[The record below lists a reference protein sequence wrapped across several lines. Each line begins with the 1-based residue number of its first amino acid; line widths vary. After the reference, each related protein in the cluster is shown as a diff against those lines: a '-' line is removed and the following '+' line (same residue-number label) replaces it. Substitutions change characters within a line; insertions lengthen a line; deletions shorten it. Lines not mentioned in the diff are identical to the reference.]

1 VIPLAIDEARSI
13 CPGELRVAAGASTI
27 MGVEIDSRRA
37 GRGDL
42 FVAIR
47 GGVAFV
53 DDALARGASALVPDD
68 PFAAMAALG
77 RWARDRSRARVVGV
91 TGSAGK
97 TSTKDILAALCR
109 PVARTVAAESG
120 HNNEIGLPL
129 TLTRIE
135 ADTEVVVTEMGMR
148 GLGQIAALCELARP
162 HVGVI
167 TSVAPVHLEFVGTVE
182 NVARAKAEV
191 VESLSSDGVAIVPS
205 AAPEL
210 DPFLRADVELRRFG
224 RGGDVTLERFDPPL
238 LVADVRGTLV
248 ELDVP
253 FTQRVQAHNTLAA
266 LAAYDALGL
275 PLDRAHEGAR
285 EIAFSRWR
293 GEEYDLPGG
302 GLVINDAYNAN
313 PASMHAA
320 LEHLVERAAGR
331 RTVAVLG
338 EMAELGPESP
348 RYHDEVGRAAR
359 RLGIDVVVAI
369 GGSLAHEYGADVEAR
384 DVGDAVERLRELL
397 APGDAVLVKASRAAG
412 LEAVADALVGVGAP
426 V

>member
-1 VIPLAIDEARSI
+1 MIPLAVDELRAL
-13 CPGELRVAAGASTI
+13 CPGELRIASGAAAFT
-27 MGVEIDSRRA
+27 GVEIDSRRA
-37 GRGDL
+37 GAGDL

-53 DDALARGASALVPDD
+53 DDALGRGASALVPDD
-68 PFAAMAALG
+68 AFAAMAALG
-77 RWARDRSRARVVGV
+77 RRARDRSRARVVGV

-135 ADTEVVVTEMGMR
+135 PDTEVVVTEMGMR
-148 GLGQIAALCELARP
+148 GLGQIAALCEIARP
-162 HVGVI
+162 RVGVI
-167 TSVAPVHLEFVGTVE
+167 TSVAPVHLELVGTIE
-182 NVARAKAEV
+182 NVARAKAEI
-191 VESLSSDGVAIVPS
+191 VESLPPDGVAIVP
-205 AAPEL
+205 ADAPVL
-210 DPFLRADVELRRFG
+210 APFLRRDVEVRRFG
-224 RGGDVTLERFDPPL
+224 RGGDVTLDRFDPPV

-248 ELDVP
+248 ELEVP
-253 FTQRVQAHNTLAA
+253 FTQRVQAQNTLAA

-275 PLDRAHEGAR
+275 PLERAHEGAR

-293 GEEYDLPGG
+293 GEEHELPGG
-302 GLVINDAYNAN
+302 GLLINDAYNAN
-313 PASMHAA
+313 PSSMQAA
-320 LEHLVERAAGR
+320 LEHLVERAGGR

-348 RYHDEVGRAAR
+348 LYHDEVGRVAR
-359 RLGIDVVVAI
+359 GLGIDVVV
-369 GGSLAHEYGADVEAR
+369 GVGDSLAQRYHADVDAR
-384 DVGDAVERLRELL
+384 DVGEAVELLRALI

-412 LEAVADALVGVGAP
+412 LEAVADALVGAGAP